1 MKNCRGHSYPTRI
14 NKAILATVKREYS
27 RRVLEHIPRRVLVQ
41 AVWWLAMVD
50 EEFRDDFPALAEEM
64 SEKRTLTHRIDGVRT
79 MSDEP
84 EEKPKHKTF
93 LPDIVDYIRRCDT
106 VNQAIEIVDWMLN
119 QNEISTSDAR
129 AIKSQL
135 KADGLRSFGAKKEKD
150 HYLHHGIEPE

>member
-1 MKNCRGHSYPTRI
+1 
-14 NKAILATVKREYS
+14 
-27 RRVLEHIPRRVLVQ
+27 
-41 AVWWLAMVD
+41 MVD
-50 EEFRDDFPALAEEM
+50 EEFKDDFPALAKEM

-84 EEKPKHKTF
+84 DEKPEHKTF

-106 VNQAIEIVDWMLN
+106 VSQAIEIVDYMLSR
-119 QNEISTSDAR
+119 NELSPSDAR

-135 KADGLRSFGAKKEKD
+135 KQDGLRSFGAKKERD